1 MGDQLHWF
9 HIPGQLPFL
18 SAHWGPQSLQ
28 HTPDIVRVRQ
38 EVVGELGEEVGEE
51 VVEELGETVGLVK
64 SWDWSSPLL
73 VRLAARTQLE
83 DVVHSTFTWVVTVSF
98 HPIYSN
104 VNIFI
109 STHLNPY
116 RFSPSVLSHF
126 SRGDFNPS
134 KLT

>member
-1 MGDQLHWF
+1 MNKEQFIVFCEQKLIKEAQHRF

-28 HTPDIVRVRQ
+28 QTPDIVRVRQ

-83 DVVHSTFTWVVTVSF
+83 DVVHSTFTWVLTVSSNLQQYQY
-98 HPIYSN
+98 IY
-104 VNIFI
+104 I
-109 STHLNPY
+109 
-116 RFSPSVLSHF
+116 
-126 SRGDFNPS
+126 NPS
-134 KLT
+134 EPI

>member
-1 MGDQLHWF
+1 M
-9 HIPGQLPFL
+9 
-18 SAHWGPQSLQ
+18 
-28 HTPDIVRVRQ
+28 
-38 EVVGELGEEVGEE
+38 GEEVGEE
-51 VVEELGETVGLVK
+51 VVEELGEAVGLVK

-104 VNIFI
+104 INISI